1 MYALEL
7 QNIHKYGEKH
17 IGICKKKQILQL
29 QPQRDFLKLIC
40 SIIPNDR

>member
-17 IGICKKKQILQL
+17 IGICKKKTDSSTSTTAGFSEINLL
-29 QPQRDFLKLIC
+29 NH
-40 SIIPNDR
+40 S